1 MDVFAYKDGRRQ
13 SDFSIQFENIFFV
26 IVPSCLFLLFGPWR
40 IFWLARQRPSATSEN
55 LLRWKSVVI
64 NVAYCAIELSLLVIY
79 LKQDKNGISI
89 TANTLLVLDAVA
101 ICILSWYEHWRSSKP
116 SSILGVY
123 LLFTAMTDIVR
134 IRTLWLLD
142 DTALGSLLTAS
153 LAIKLVMI
161 VLEETAKVSTH
172 REKSHQVMDQVSGI
186 YGKSLFWWV
195 NGVLRQGYHKTFVLP
210 DLSSLDRRMMAEHLV
225 ARFQVYWT
233 MFGNRP
239 GRLILV
245 SLGLIKW
252 HLPSTIAAR
261 VLVVGFNIC
270 QPLLMEALLNFLQNE
285 NERTNVGYGLL
296 AAFAL
301 VYLGMA
307 VFNGIYYRKVYQSA
321 TTIRGGLIA
330 NIYKSTLHRRATI
343 EDDSKALTLISADV
357 DRVSNSMR
365 FMHEFWAEPLQVAI
379 ATWLLQRRVGV
390 SFVVPIIIT
399 LLTTLGVSFASRWT
413 RVYQEKWMSAIQSR
427 VGASS
432 AVLSSMEALK
442 MTGFTQ
448 SSSIIIKQ
456 LRETEIKAGKSFRWL
471 EALTATSA
479 YLPAL
484 LSPPITFAIFVA
496 VSSAEYDVSRILTSL
511 SLLQLITQPLSSLF
525 QVVVP
530 FVGAFACLTRIGSYL
545 EAGDPES
552 EGLSS
557 EGASVRYDTV
567 MHNDVDNGV
576 ELTEPWTR
584 LLPVRGQRSAKPSI
598 IIKDADI
605 GWNTS
610 TAVLHNLNATFS
622 TSSFNFILGPVASG
636 KSTLIRAILGE
647 AKVIRGSVVSPWS
660 AFGYCDQ
667 KPWLQ
672 SATIRKNIIGH
683 STYDPNWYATVLHVT
698 CLDEDIRVMSKGDQT
713 PVGDSGTALSGGQKK
728 RVALARAIYS
738 RCKALILDD
747 PFAGFDSETQ
757 RIVSQRVFG
766 REGILAR
773 NTDIVITTTIS
784 LVTPI
789 SQHDHVV
796 LLGQDGQVQGHGC
809 LQDLQPLLPN
819 ALVLEGINIKPD
831 SALQQEEAPTVHVPE
846 TVKLNRGNATDAAVF
861 LYYFRSIGVLS
872 LVAFLM
878 LTTSFAFF
886 SVFPTIWLQWW
897 AEAGNN
903 ASLYLGVYA
912 GLQVSAVFCILALC
926 SLTLVHMVAKSGLHL
941 HKTILAT
948 AMNACWPS
956 FITTGSADILNRL
969 THDLGIIDAELP
981 ELLLDLVCVAFTLI
995 GQAILIAR
1003 SNWYIAAAY
1012 VPLIGLLWAI
1022 QKIYLRTSKQLRHLE
1037 LEAKAPLYRQFTETL
1052 AGLSTIR
1059 AFGWEEKS
1067 IATNNDL
1074 IDQAQ
1079 RPYYLLLMVQR
1090 WLSLVLDL
1098 ITAGITI
1105 LVVGLAI
1112 ALRDSDSTGSVG
1124 VALLNIMSFATYT
1137 RLVVVLWSST
1147 ETALGAVSRIMTFGE
1162 SIHLET
1168 TPDILSPTTQNALG
1182 AGPIIFTNVSASY
1195 SFPSNPSAPSTLSNI
1210 SLTIPPGA
1218 KLGICG
1224 RSGSGKSSLVKT
1236 LLRMLDISTG
1246 NIFISGT
1253 SITSISPNLLR
1264 QSITTVTQDPWFLPG
1279 SVGFNLDTTAT
1290 IPHEEMIE
1298 ALQKVGLWHIFASQ
1312 GLEVTMN
1319 EKLLSQGQKQLFC
1332 LARACVRPKKIVIL
1346 DEFTSAVDTET
1357 ENLMLDVANQAFKE
1371 STVIA
1376 VAHHLNTI
1384 KDYDIIVVM
1393 DKGEIVE
1400 TGQPGELLERQSSR
1414 FRDMVEGGR

>member
-40 IFWLARQRPSATSEN
+40 IFWLARQRPSATSET

-64 NVAYCAIELSLLVIY
+64 NVAYCAIELSLIVIY

-161 VLEETAKVSTH
+161 VLEETAKTSTH

-210 DLSSLDRRMMAEHLV
+210 DLSSLDRTMMAEDLV
-225 ARFQVYWT
+225 ARFQVYWIT
-233 MFGNRP
+233 FGNRP
-239 GRLILV
+239 RRLILV

-270 QPLLMEALLNFLQNE
+270 QPLLMEALLNFLQNR
-285 NERTNVGYGLL
+285 NEGTNVGYGLL

-357 DRVSNSMR
+357 DRVSNSVR

-427 VGASS
+427 IALGASS

-456 LRETEIKAGKSFRWL
+456 LRETEVKAGKSFRWL

-545 EAGDPES
+545 AAGDPES
-552 EGLSS
+552 EGLSLK
-557 EGASVRYDTV
+557 GASLRDESV
-567 MHNDVDNGV
+567 MHNDDANGV
-576 ELTEPWTR
+576 ELVAPRTR
-584 LLPVRGQRSAKPSI
+584 HLPMRGQESERLSI
-598 IIKDADI
+598 IIEDADI

-610 TAVLHNLNATFS
+610 TAVLHNLNVTFS
-622 TSSFNFILGPVASG
+622 ISSFNFILGPVASG

-647 AKVIRGSVVSPWS
+647 AKVISGSVVSLWS

-672 SATIRKNIIGH
+672 SATIRKNIIAY
-683 STYDPNWYATVLHVT
+683 STYDPNWYATVLHAT
-698 CLDEDIRVMSKGDQT
+698 CLNEDIEVMAKGDQT
-713 PVGDSGTALSGGQKK
+713 LVGDSGTALSGGQKK

-738 RCKALILDD
+738 RSKALILDD
-747 PFAGFDSETQ
+747 PFAGLDPETQ
-757 RIVSQRVFG
+757 RKISQRIFG
-766 REGILAR
+766 REGILAG
-773 NTDIVITTTIS
+773 NTDIVITTTTS
-784 LVTPI
+784 LVAPI
-789 SQHDHVV
+789 SQTDHVV
-796 LLGQDGQVQGHGC
+796 LLGQDGRVQGQGC

-819 ALVLEGINIKPD
+819 ALVLEGINIKPE
-831 SALQQEEAPTVHVPE
+831 STLQQEETPMEHVSE
-846 TVKLNRGNATDAAVF
+846 TVKVIRGNATDAAVF

-878 LTTSFAFF
+878 LTMSFAFF

-948 AMNACWPS
+948 AMNSSWPS
-956 FITTGSADILNRL
+956 FVTTGSADILNRL

-1112 ALRDSDSTGSVG
+1112 ALRNSDSTGSVG

-1147 ETALGAVSRIMTFGE
+1147 ETALGAVSRIMTFE
-1162 SIHLET
+1162 DSMHLET
-1168 TPDILSPTTQNALG
+1168 PPDILSPTTQNALG
-1182 AGPIIFTNVSASY
+1182 AGPIVFTNVTASY
-1195 SFPSNPSAPSTLSNI
+1195 SSPSNPSAPSTLGNI

-1246 NIFISGT
+1246 NISISDID
-1253 SITSISPNLLR
+1253 ITSISPDKLR
-1264 QSITTVTQDPWFLPG
+1264 QSITTVTQDPWFLSG

-1290 IPHEEMIE
+1290 TPHEEMIE

-1312 GLEVTMN
+1312 GLEVAMN
-1319 EKLLSQGQKQLFC
+1319 EKVLSQGQKQLFC

-1371 STVIA
+1371 STVVA

-1400 TGQPGELLERQSSR
+1400 TGPPTLFWR
-1414 FRDMVEGGR
+1414 